1 MSLGRMF
8 RNARRHDLG
17 ALGQDPVGEAFMAKI
32 KHRPMQPEQQ
42 QSSSAGPSAVAG
54 CWDDKLL
61 EAGTALLSSNWL
73 RLLVTLLAAL
83 LFTSAM
89 TVNLAVSKQWAFGIL
104 CMIVAVLLNRVR
116 GRIITVSMVAL
127 SVFVSLRYLY
137 WRVTQTLSFTGP
149 LDMTFGGLLL
159 LAEGYAVL
167 MLLCSYFQTVWPLHR
182 RPAPLPAD
190 TSTWPTVDVYIPTFN
205 EPLQVVRQSVLA
217 ATLLDWPADKLRVYV
232 LDDGRREEF
241 RQFCE
246 QAGVDYLTRTDNRH
260 AKAGNLNAA
269 LPKTSGEYIAVFDC
283 DHVTTR
289 SFLQVC
295 MGWFLKDPKMAMVQ
309 TPHVFYSPDPF
320 ERNLETFRKVPN
332 EGDLFYGV
340 LQNGNDLWNAAFFCG
355 SCAVLRRSALEDV
368 GGVATESVTEDA
380 LTALKMSMR
389 GYNTGYL
396 AIPQAA
402 GLATESLGRHV
413 GQRIRWA
420 RGMAEIFRRFNP
432 MLVAGLTLPQRLCY
446 VSAMLHFFFGLPR
459 IVFLLTPMAYLFFGA
474 HVFHASALM
483 VLAYAVPHLVISS
496 VGASRIQGRFR
507 HSFWSEVYE
516 TVLAWYVILPALQAV
531 LFPGSR
537 GFNVTSKGGVIRRS
551 FLDWAMARPYILLLL
566 INLTGFAFGV
576 AGLIRTPGWPAATS
590 ILFNLAWVTYNVM
603 NLSAAAGVASESRQ
617 LRLAPRVQIELPA
630 AVFLADGSRIDCQT
644 SDYSHGGLGLV
655 LPEGAPVPQHG
666 DRIAVAV
673 LRDDYE
679 GVFPAEVQVCRGR
692 AIGVN
697 FPSLTIAQE
706 RAWIG
711 VTFSRA
717 DSWISSWGQYRQD
730 RPLRSLFEVL
740 SVGVRGFGELFR
752 HLFVGG
758 RARLGRSSTAAA
770 SELGTNQS

>member
-1 MSLGRMF
+1 MRRKGRL
-8 RNARRHDLG
+8 AG
-17 ALGQDPVGEAFMAKI
+17 SQSGSQSGP
-32 KHRPMQPEQQ
+32 
-42 QSSSAGPSAVAG
+42 QSSAQSERSQSDDAGD
-54 CWDDKLL
+54 WDDKLL
-61 EAGTALLSSNWL
+61 QAGTALLGTGWW

-83 LFTSAM
+83 LFISAM
-89 TVNLAVSKQWAFGIL
+89 TANLAASQQWVFGTL
-104 CMIVAVLLNRVR
+104 CMIAAVLLGRIR
-116 GRIITVSMVAL
+116 GRIITVSLVAL
-127 SVFVSLRYLY
+127 SVFVSMRYLY
-137 WRVTQTLSFTGP
+137 WRVTQTLSFTSP
-149 LDMTFGGLLL
+149 LDRVFGYLLL

-167 MLLCSYFQTVWPLHR
+167 MLLCSYFQTLWPLHR

-217 ATLLDWPADKLRVYV
+217 ATLLDWPADKLRVYL
-232 LDDGRREEF
+232 LDDGRRDEF

-246 QAGVDYLTRTDNRH
+246 QAGVGYLTRPDNTH

-269 LPKTSGEYIAVFDC
+269 LARTTGEYVAVFDC

-289 SFLQVC
+289 SFLQIC

-355 SCAVLRRSALEDV
+355 SCAVLRRSALDEV

-380 LTALKMSMR
+380 LTALKMSMK
-389 GYNTGYL
+389 GYNTAYL

-420 RGMAEIFRRFNP
+420 RGMAEIFRQFNP
-432 MLVAGLTLPQRLCY
+432 LLITGLTLPQRLCY
-446 VSAMLHFFFGLPR
+446 LSAMMHFFFGLPR
-459 IVFLLTPMAYLFFGA
+459 IVFLITPMAYLFLGA

-483 VLAYAVPHLVISS
+483 VLAYAVPHLVISN

-516 TVLAWYVILPALQAV
+516 TVLAWYVIVPALQAV
-531 LFPGSR
+531 LFPGSK
-537 GFNVTSKGGVIRRS
+537 GFNVTSKGGVIRKS
-551 FLDWAMARPYILLLL
+551 FLDWAMARPYIGLLL
-566 INLTGFAFGV
+566 INLTGFAVGV
-576 AGLIRTPGWPAATS
+576 AGLIRSPGWPEATS
-590 ILFNLAWVTYNVM
+590 ILFNLVWVTYNIM
-603 NLSAAAGVASESRQ
+603 NLSAAAGVANESRQ

-630 AVFLADGSRIDCQT
+630 AVSLADGRSIGCQT
-644 SDYSHGGLGLV
+644 TDYSHGGLGLV
-655 LPEGAPVPQHG
+655 LPEGAPLPQRG
-666 DRIAVAV
+666 ERIVV
-673 LRDDYE
+673 SVFRDDYE

-692 AIGVN
+692 ALGVS
-697 FPSLTIAQE
+697 FPALTIDQE
-706 RAWIG
+706 RDLLR

-717 DSWISSWGQYRQD
+717 DSWLSYWGKYRPD
-730 RPLRSLFEVL
+730 VPLRSLFEVL
-740 SVGVRGFGELFR
+740 SIGVRGLKELFR
-752 HLFVGG
+752 HLLLGG
-758 RARLGRSSTAAA
+758 RERLVRSASAPV
-770 SELGTNQS
+770 SELGTKQS

>member
-1 MSLGRMF
+1 M
-8 RNARRHDLG
+8 
-17 ALGQDPVGEAFMAKI
+17 ALI
-32 KHRPMQPEQQ
+32 KRKLMQPEPPRQTAPAG
-42 QSSSAGPSAVAG
+42 QSDDAGE
-54 CWDDKLL
+54 WDDKLL
-61 EAGTALLSSNWL
+61 QVGTSLLAFKWL
-73 RLLVTLLAAL
+73 RLVVTLLAVL

-89 TVNLAVSKQWAFGIL
+89 TVNLAVSKQWMFGIL

-137 WRVTQTLSFTGP
+137 WRLTQTLSFTGP
-149 LDMTFGGLLL
+149 LDTTFGYLLL

-167 MLLCSYFQTVWPLHR
+167 MLLCSYFQTIWPLHR
-182 RPAPLPAD
+182 RPVPLPAD
-190 TSTWPTVDVYIPTFN
+190 LPAWPTVDVYIPTFN
-205 EPLQVVRQSVLA
+205 EPLQVVRQTVLA

-232 LDDGRREEF
+232 LDDGRRDEF
-241 RQFCE
+241 REFCE
-246 QAGVDYLTRTDNRH
+246 QAGVDYLTRPDNSH

-269 LPKTSGEYIAVFDC
+269 LARTSGEFIAVFDC

-295 MGWFLKDPKMAMVQ
+295 MGWFLQDPKMAMVQ

-320 ERNLETFRKVPN
+320 ERNLDTFRKVPN
-332 EGDLFYGV
+332 EGELFYGV

-355 SCAVLRRSALEDV
+355 SCAVLRRSALEEV

-380 LTALKMSMR
+380 LTALKMSMK

-413 GQRIRWA
+413 GQRVRWA

-432 MLVAGLTLPQRLCY
+432 LLIAGLTLPQRLCY
-446 VSAMLHFFFGLPR
+446 LSAMMHFFFGLPR
-459 IVFLLTPMAYLFFGA
+459 IVFLITPMAYLFFGA

-483 VLAYAVPHLVISS
+483 ILAYAVPHLVISN

-531 LFPGSR
+531 LFPGSK
-537 GFNVTSKGGVIRRS
+537 GFNVTSKGGVIRQS
-551 FLDWAMARPYILLLL
+551 FLDWAMARPYIVLLL
-566 INLTGFAFGV
+566 INLAGLMVGV
-576 AGLIRTPGWPAATS
+576 TGLIRGPSWPAATS
-590 ILFNLAWVTYNVM
+590 ILFNLIWVIYNIM

-617 LRLAPRVQIELPA
+617 LRLTPRVQMEVPA
-630 AVFLADGSRIDCQT
+630 VVTRADGRRIDCRT

-655 LPEGAPVPQHG
+655 LPEDAPLPERG
-666 DRIAVAV
+666 ERIAVAL
-673 LRDDYE
+673 LRDGRE
-679 GVFPAEVQVCRGR
+679 SVFPAEVQVCRGR
-692 AIGVN
+692 AIGVS

-706 RAWIG
+706 RAWVA

-717 DSWISSWGQYRQD
+717 DAWIDTWGKYRPD
-730 RPLRSLFEVL
+730 KPLRSLFEVL
-740 SVGVRGFGELFR
+740 SVGMRGFGELFR
-752 HLFVGG
+752 HLLLGG
-758 RARLGRSSTAAA
+758 RERPGRPSIEAA
-770 SELGTNQS
+770 SDLGTKQS

>member
-1 MSLGRMF
+1 MAQIKYWQKRPAPIPNS
-8 RNARRHDLG
+8 
-17 ALGQDPVGEAFMAKI
+17 GQSDD
-32 KHRPMQPEQQ
+32 
-42 QSSSAGPSAVAG
+42 AGD
-54 CWDDKLL
+54 WDDTLL
-61 EAGTALLSSNWL
+61 RAGTSLLPSNWL
-73 RLLVTLLAAL
+73 RLAVTLLAAL

-89 TVNLAVSKQWAFGIL
+89 TVNLAVSKQWTFGIL

-137 WRVTQTLSFTGP
+137 WRVTQTLSFSSP
-149 LDMTFGGLLL
+149 LDMSFGYLLL

-167 MLLCSYFQTVWPLHR
+167 MLLCSYFQTLWPLHR
-182 RPAPLPAD
+182 RPVPLPAD
-190 TSTWPTVDVYIPTFN
+190 SAEWPTVDVYIPTFN
-205 EPLQVVRQSVLA
+205 EPLQVVRQAVLA
-217 ATLLDWPADKLRVYV
+217 ATLLDWPAEKLRVYV

-241 RQFCE
+241 RQFCA
-246 QAGVDYLTRTDNRH
+246 QAGVDYLTRPNNTH

-355 SCAVLRRSALEDV
+355 SCAVLRRSALEEV

-380 LTALKMSMR
+380 LTALKMSMK

-432 MLVAGLTLPQRLCY
+432 LLIAGLTLPQRLCY
-446 VSAMLHFFFGLPR
+446 LSAMMHFFFGLPR
-459 IVFLLTPMAYLFFGA
+459 IVFLITPMAYLFFGA
-474 HVFHASALM
+474 QVFHASALM

-496 VGASRIQGRFR
+496 IGASRIQGRFR

-516 TVLAWYVILPALQAV
+516 TVLAWYVIVPALQAV
-531 LFPGSR
+531 LFPGSK
-537 GFNVTSKGGVIRRS
+537 GFNVTSKGGVIRQS
-551 FLDWAMARPYILLLL
+551 FLDWAMARPYIVLLL

-576 AGLIRTPGWPAATS
+576 AGLIRSPGWPAATS
-590 ILFNLAWVTYNVM
+590 ILFNLVWVTYNIM

-630 AVFLADGSRIDCQT
+630 AVILADGRRIDCLT

-655 LPEGAPVPQHG
+655 MPEGEPLPERGEH
-666 DRIAVAV
+666 IAVAV
-673 LRDDYE
+673 IRDNTE
-679 GVFPAEVQVCRGR
+679 SIFPAEVQVCRGQ
-692 AIGVN
+692 AIGVS
-697 FPSLTIAQE
+697 FPPLTIAQE

-717 DSWISSWGQYRQD
+717 DSWIASWGKYRPD

-740 SVGVRGFGELFR
+740 GVGVRGFGELFR
-752 HLFVGG
+752 HLFLGG
-758 RARLGRSSTAAA
+758 RERLARA
-770 SELGTNQS
+770 SVEPVNDLGTRQS

>member
-1 MSLGRMF
+1 M
-8 RNARRHDLG
+8 AAIKRRLR
-17 ALGQDPVGEAFMAKI
+17 K
-32 KHRPMQPEQQ
+32 PEQQ
-42 QSSSAGPSAVAG
+42 RHTPDADPTDANPNNVDPADDAGD
-54 CWDDKLL
+54 WDDKLL
-61 EAGTALLSSNWL
+61 NAGTSLLASNWL
-73 RLLVTLLAAL
+73 RLVVMLLAAL
-83 LFTSAM
+83 LFASAM

-104 CMIVAVLLNRVR
+104 CVIVALLLNRIR
-116 GRIITVSMVAL
+116 GRIITVSMVTL
-127 SVFVSLRYLY
+127 SVFVSMRYLY
-137 WRVTQTLSFTGP
+137 WRLTQTLSFTST
-149 LDMTFGGLLL
+149 LDMTFGYLLL

-167 MLLCSYFQTVWPLHR
+167 MLLCSYFQTLWPLHR

-190 TSTWPTVDVYIPTFN
+190 SSAWPTVDVYIPTFN

-217 ATLLDWPADKLRVYV
+217 ATLLDWPAGKLRVYV
-232 LDDGRREEF
+232 LDDGRRDEF

-246 QAGVDYLTRTDNRH
+246 EAGVDYLTRPDNAH

-269 LPKTSGEYIAVFDC
+269 LPRTSGEYIAVFDC

-355 SCAVLRRSALEDV
+355 SCAVLRRSALEEV

-389 GYNTGYL
+389 GYNTAYL

-432 MLVAGLTLPQRLCY
+432 LLIEGLTLPQRLCY
-446 VSAMLHFFFGLPR
+446 LSAMMHFFFGLPR

-483 VLAYAVPHLVISS
+483 VLAYVVPHLVISS

-531 LFPGSR
+531 LFPGSK
-537 GFNVTSKGGVIRRS
+537 GFNVTSKGGVIRQS
-551 FLDWAMARPYILLLL
+551 FLDWAIARPYIVLLL
-566 INLTGFAFGV
+566 INVTGFMVGV
-576 AGLIRTPGWPAATS
+576 AGLIRSPGWPEATS
-590 ILFNLAWVTYNVM
+590 ILFNLVWVTYNIM

-617 LRLAPRVQIELPA
+617 LRLTPRVQIELPA
-630 AVFLADGSRIDCQT
+630 AVIQADGLRIDCQT

-655 LPEGAPVPQHG
+655 LPEGAALPERG
-666 DRIAVAV
+666 DRITVAV

-679 GVFPAEVQVCRGR
+679 DVFPAEVQVCRGR
-692 AIGVN
+692 TIGVS
-697 FPSLTIAQE
+697 FPTLTIAQE

-711 VTFSRA
+711 ATFSRA
-717 DSWISSWGQYRQD
+717 DSWIASWGRYRPD

-740 SVGVRGFGELFR
+740 GVGMRGFRELFR
-752 HLFVGG
+752 HLFLGG
-758 RARLGRSSTAAA
+758 RERLGRA
-770 SELGTNQS
+770 SA

>member
-1 MSLGRMF
+1 MAQIKRRLSKTEQRRQT
-8 RNARRHDLG
+8 RNTD
-17 ALGQDPVGEAFMAKI
+17 
-32 KHRPMQPEQQ
+32 
-42 QSSSAGPSAVAG
+42 QSDDAGS
-54 CWDDKLL
+54 WDDKLL
-61 EAGTALLSSNWL
+61 EAGTPLWASSWL
-73 RLLVTLLAAL
+73 RLAVTLLAAL

-89 TVNLAVSKQWAFGIL
+89 TVNLAVSKQWTFGIL
-104 CMIVAVLLNRVR
+104 CMVVAVLLNRIR
-116 GRIITVSMVAL
+116 GRIITVSLVAL
-127 SVFVSLRYLY
+127 SVFMSLRYLY
-137 WRVTQTLSFTGP
+137 WRVTQTLSFTTS
-149 LDMTFGGLLL
+149 LDMTFGCLLL

-167 MLLCSYFQTVWPLHR
+167 MLLCSYFQTLWPLHR
-182 RPAPLPAD
+182 RPARLPAD
-190 TSTWPTVDVYIPTFN
+190 SSAWPTVDVYIPTFN

-232 LDDGRREEF
+232 LDDGRRDEF

-246 QAGVDYLTRTDNRH
+246 QAGVDYLTRPDNAH

-269 LPKTSGEYIAVFDC
+269 LSRTSGEYIAVFDC

-380 LTALKMSMR
+380 LTALKMSTR
-389 GYNTGYL
+389 GYNTAYL

-432 MLVAGLTLPQRLCY
+432 LLIAGLTLPQRLCY
-446 VSAMLHFFFGLPR
+446 LSAMMHFFFGLPR
-459 IVFLLTPMAYLFFGA
+459 IVFLITPMAYLFFGA

-483 VLAYAVPHLVISS
+483 VLAYVVPHLVISS
-496 VGASRIQGRFR
+496 LGASRIQGRFR

-531 LFPGSR
+531 LFPGSK
-537 GFNVTSKGGVIRRS
+537 GFNVTSKGGVIRQS
-551 FLDWAMARPYILLLL
+551 FLDWAMARPYIVLLL
-566 INLTGFAFGV
+566 INLTGFMVGV
-576 AGLIRTPGWPAATS
+576 AGLIRSPGWPEATS
-590 ILFNLAWVTYNVM
+590 ILFNLVWVTYNIM

-630 AVFLADGSRIDCQT
+630 AVIHADGTRIDCQT

-655 LPEGAPVPQHG
+655 LPEGAPLPEHG
-666 DRIAVAV
+666 DRITVAV

-679 GVFPAEVQVCRGR
+679 DVFPAEVQVCRGR
-692 AIGVN
+692 TIGVS
-697 FPSLTIAQE
+697 FPTLTIAQE

-711 VTFSRA
+711 ATFSRA
-717 DSWISSWGQYRQD
+717 DSWIASWGSYRPD

-740 SVGVRGFGELFR
+740 GVGMRGFGELFR
-752 HLFVGG
+752 HLFLGG
-758 RARLGRSSTAAA
+758 RERLGRSSADPA
-770 SELGTNQS
+770 SDLGTKQS

>member
-1 MSLGRMF
+1 MAQIKYRLMKQELQRQIPDS
-8 RNARRHDLG
+8 
-17 ALGQDPVGEAFMAKI
+17 GQSDEA
-32 KHRPMQPEQQ
+32 
-42 QSSSAGPSAVAG
+42 GD
-54 CWDDKLL
+54 WDDKLL
-61 EAGTALLSSNWL
+61 DVGTSLLASNWL
-73 RLLVTLLAAL
+73 RLGVTLLAAL
-83 LFTSAM
+83 LFTSAL
-89 TVNLAVSKQWAFGIL
+89 TVNLAVSKQWVFGIL
-104 CMIVAVLLNRVR
+104 CVITALVLSRVR
-116 GRIITVSMVAL
+116 GRIITVSMVTL

-137 WRVTQTLSFTGP
+137 WRLTQTLSFANS
-149 LDMTFGGLLL
+149 LDMTFGYLLL

-167 MLLCSYFQTVWPLHR
+167 MLLCSYFQTLWPLHR
-182 RPAPLPAD
+182 RPAPLPDD
-190 TSTWPTVDVYIPTFN
+190 TSAWPTVDVYIPTYN

-217 ATLLDWPADKLRVYV
+217 ATLLDWPTEKLRVYV

-241 RQFCE
+241 REFCAE
-246 QAGVDYLTRTDNRH
+246 AGVDYLTRPDNAH

-269 LPKTSGEYIAVFDC
+269 LGKTSGEYIAVFDC

-380 LTALKMSMR
+380 LTALKMAMR
-389 GYNTGYL
+389 GYNTAYL

-432 MLVAGLTLPQRLCY
+432 LLISGLTLPQRLCY
-446 VSAMLHFFFGLPR
+446 LSAMMHFFFGLPR
-459 IVFLLTPMAYLFFGA
+459 IVFLITPMAYLFFGA

-483 VLAYAVPHLVISS
+483 VLAYVVPHLVISS

-516 TVLAWYVILPALQAV
+516 TVLAWYVIVPALQAV
-531 LFPGSR
+531 LFPGSK
-537 GFNVTSKGGVIRRS
+537 GFNVTSKGGVIRQS
-551 FLDWAMARPYILLLL
+551 FVDWAMARPYIVLLL
-566 INLTGFAFGV
+566 INLTGFVVGV
-576 AGLIRTPGWPAATS
+576 VGLIRSPGWPEATS
-590 ILFNLAWVTYNVM
+590 ILFNLVWVTYNIM

-617 LRLAPRVQIELPA
+617 LRLAPRVQVEMPA
-630 AVFLADGSRIDCQT
+630 AMILADGRRIDCQT

-655 LPEGAPVPQHG
+655 LPEDAPVPERG
-666 DRIAVAV
+666 ERIAVS
-673 LRDDYE
+673 LLSDDYE
-679 GVFPAEVQVCRGR
+679 AVFPAEVQVCRGR
-692 AIGVN
+692 SIGLS
-697 FPSLTIAQE
+697 FPALTIAQE
-706 RAWIG
+706 RDWIG
-711 VTFSRA
+711 MTFSRA
-717 DSWISSWGQYRQD
+717 DSWISSWGRYRPD

-740 SVGVRGFGELFR
+740 GVGMRGFGDLFR
-752 HLFVGG
+752 HLFLGG
-758 RARLGRSSTAAA
+758 RERLGRSAAAPA
-770 SELGTNQS
+770 SELGTERS

>member
-1 MSLGRMF
+1 MAQIKLRLRKPEQRRQT
-8 RNARRHDLG
+8 RNAD
-17 ALGQDPVGEAFMAKI
+17 
-32 KHRPMQPEQQ
+32 
-42 QSSSAGPSAVAG
+42 QSDDAGH
-54 CWDDKLL
+54 WDDKLL
-61 EAGTALLSSNWL
+61 DAGTPLLASNWL
-73 RLLVTLLAAL
+73 RLAVTLLAAL

-89 TVNLAVSKQWAFGIL
+89 TVNLAVSKQWVFGIL
-104 CMIVAVLLNRVR
+104 CMVVAILLNRVR

-127 SVFVSLRYLY
+127 SVFVSMRYLY
-137 WRVTQTLSFTGP
+137 WRLTQTLSFTSS
-149 LDMTFGGLLL
+149 LDMTFGYLLL

-167 MLLCSYFQTVWPLHR
+167 MLLCSYFQTLWPLHR

-190 TSTWPTVDVYIPTFN
+190 SSAWPTVDVYIPTYN

-232 LDDGRREEF
+232 LDDGRRDEF

-246 QAGVDYLTRTDNRH
+246 QAGVDYLTRPDNAH

-269 LPKTSGEYIAVFDC
+269 LSRTSGEYIAVFDC

-389 GYNTGYL
+389 GYNTAYL

-432 MLVAGLTLPQRLCY
+432 LLISGLTLPQRLCY
-446 VSAMLHFFFGLPR
+446 LSAMMHFFFGLPR

-483 VLAYAVPHLVISS
+483 VLAYVVPHLVISS

-531 LFPGSR
+531 LFPGSK
-537 GFNVTSKGGVIRRS
+537 GFNVTSKGGVIRQS
-551 FLDWAMARPYILLLL
+551 FVDWAMARPYIVLLL
-566 INLTGFAFGV
+566 INLSGFLVGV
-576 AGLIRTPGWPAATS
+576 VGLIRSPGWPEATS
-590 ILFNLAWVTYNVM
+590 ILFNLVWVTYNIM

-630 AVFLADGSRIDCQT
+630 AVIQADGTRIDCQT

-655 LPEGAPVPQHG
+655 LPEGAALPERG
-666 DRIAVAV
+666 DRITVAV

-679 GVFPAEVQVCRGR
+679 DVFPAEVQVCRGR
-692 AIGVN
+692 TVGVS
-697 FPSLTIAQE
+697 FPTLTIAQE

-711 VTFSRA
+711 ATFSRA
-717 DSWISSWGQYRQD
+717 DSWIASWGRYRPD

-740 SVGVRGFGELFR
+740 GIGMRGFGELFR
-752 HLFVGG
+752 HLFLGG
-758 RARLGRSSTAAA
+758 RERLGRSSAEPA
-770 SELGTNQS
+770 SDLGTKQS